1 MDCKAQ
7 TARIHAFHAF
17 CAHRQIAGRL
27 PKTAHDDTQ
36 MSFSVTVQPG
46 GFSFEAESDETLLTA
61 ALRQSVGL
69 PYGCQEGACG
79 ACKCKVTYGQV
90 ALGEHLESALSADEA
105 AQGYTLTCRA
115 RALGHV
121 VLECDQVTLASLY
134 PPRKMPVRVAELERL
149 APDVMRVRLQL
160 PANQP
165 TPWRAGQFMEFTL
178 PDGSRRSYSMAS
190 APHEEEDAPGPKRG
204 ARYVDLHIRHLP
216 GGKFT
221 DQVFGGGLKVKDILH
236 AESPLGSFFLREDSQ
251 KPIVLLASGT
261 GFAPI
266 KAIIEHM
273 QRHAIARPAAL
284 YWGGRRPQDLYM
296 HEWVLAQQAAMPGL
310 RYVPVISAAQPEDG
324 WQGRTGYVH
333 EAVLQDCPDLS
344 GHQVYACGAPAM
356 VRAARH
362 DFTTRARLPE
372 SEFYAD
378 AFTSQ
383 ADLAS

>member
-1 MDCKAQ
+1 
-7 TARIHAFHAF
+7 
-17 CAHRQIAGRL
+17 
-27 PKTAHDDTQ
+27 

-46 GFSFEAESDETLLTA
+46 GFSFEAESDETLLAA

-190 APHEEEDAPGPKRG
+190 APHEE
-204 ARYVDLHIRHLP
+204 
-216 GGKFT
+216 
-221 DQVFGGGLKVKDILH
+221 
-236 AESPLGSFFLREDSQ
+236 
-251 KPIVLLASGT
+251 
-261 GFAPI
+261 
-266 KAIIEHM
+266 
-273 QRHAIARPAAL
+273 
-284 YWGGRRPQDLYM
+284 
-296 HEWVLAQQAAMPGL
+296 
-310 RYVPVISAAQPEDG
+310 
-324 WQGRTGYVH
+324 
-333 EAVLQDCPDLS
+333 
-344 GHQVYACGAPAM
+344 
-356 VRAARH
+356 
-362 DFTTRARLPE
+362 
-372 SEFYAD
+372 
-378 AFTSQ
+378 
-383 ADLAS
+383 

>member
-1 MDCKAQ
+1 MS
-7 TARIHAFHAF
+7 TFPH
-17 CAHRQIAGRL
+17 QIRL
-27 PKTAHDDTQ
+27 IGGQWKRTRLG
-36 MSFSVTVQPG
+36 VPG
-46 GFSFEAESDETLLTA
+46 MPGLRPTPDRVRETLFNWLGQDLAGWRALDAFAGTGALGLEAASRGAQSVLLVEQDARLAA

-178 PDGSRRSYSMAS
+178 PDGSRHSYSMAS
-190 APHEEEDAPGPKRG
+190 APQEAEDEAPGPKRG

-284 YWGGRRPQDLYM
+284 YWGGRRPSARPVHARMGAGTASSHARPALRAC
-296 HEWVLAQQAAMPGL
+296 HLRRPARRRLAGPHRL
-310 RYVPVISAAQPEDG
+310 RA
-324 WQGRTGYVH
+324 
-333 EAVLQDCPDLS
+333 
-344 GHQVYACGAPAM
+344 
-356 VRAARH
+356 
-362 DFTTRARLPE
+362 
-372 SEFYAD
+372 
-378 AFTSQ
+378 
-383 ADLAS
+383 